1 MGELAALERSTDEH
15 AFRSAVRDVVRL
27 TERLLPWLG
36 GAILLGT
43 AVLALAHVHDRN
55 FVEGA
60 AGSHM
65 ALARYARE
73 GILFPPFLQDGR
85 YGGTRLMPIPILV
98 HAGLSFLTG
107 ELLASGKIAGYL
119 FYACALI
126 AGFLALR
133 RVGVGRGLAL
143 ALMGAVTAGW
153 VALLASLTVAYDGLS
168 AALQLA
174 AVGLVAR
181 RDDRRAAVGAG
192 VLCGLA
198 WFSKISALW
207 ALVAIALWL
216 GARRPAATRSFLGAW
231 VVVVAVGAGSL
242 QVLTDGWFA
251 RSIIELSSSGVG
263 GDSVVRIVPQMAY
276 ALGLSPALDV
286 LLVAAVLETVLAW
299 RERRLHLDHVAFLAA
314 AVLLLVVLT
323 RAGAIANHF
332 LDLAILSAILTG
344 RLSLRIAQRPKV
356 RSALALGL
364 GFTMLLWIVVLGGSI
379 AAIPTA
385 RARLASDERFLREY
399 AGPGLR
405 VLAENPAIPVMDGQV
420 PVIVDPFTLALIG
433 ARHPELIRP
442 LVARLEAQ
450 EFDRVVLKYRPD
462 RAPSG
467 WFADAPRGWYAS
479 NLGTDVIRAIQRSY
493 VLIAARDRYYVYAPR
508 DGSS

>member
-1 MGELAALERSTDEH
+1 MGEPVVLERSRGAH
-15 AFRSAVRDVVRL
+15 AFRSSVHDLSRL

-36 GAILLGT
+36 GVILLGT
-43 AVLALAHVHDRN
+43 ALVALAHVHDRN
-55 FVEGA
+55 FVSES
-60 AGSHM
+60 AGSRM

-73 GILFPPFLQDGR
+73 GVLFPPFLEDGR

-133 RVGVGRGLAL
+133 RAGVGRGFAL

-153 VALLASLTVAYDGLS
+153 VALLASLPVAYDGLS
-168 AALQLA
+168 TALQLV
-174 AVGLVAR
+174 AVGVVAR
-181 RDDRRAAVGAG
+181 RDDGRAAVGAG

-198 WFSKISALW
+198 FFSKIGALW

-216 GARRPAATRSFLGAW
+216 GVRERAAVRSFLAAW
-231 VVVVAVGAGSL
+231 FAVVAVGAGTL
-242 QVLTDGWFA
+242 QILTDGWFA
-251 RSIIELSSSGVG
+251 RNVVELSSSGVG
-263 GDSVVRIVPQMAY
+263 GDSLLRIAPQMAY
-276 ALGLSPALDV
+276 ALGLSPALAV
-286 LLVAAVLETVLAW
+286 LLVAAAFEAAIAW
-299 RERRLHLDHVAFLAA
+299 RQRRLHLDHLAFLTA
-314 AVLLLVVLT
+314 AVLLLGVLT
-323 RAGAIANHF
+323 RSGAIANHF
-332 LDLAILSAILTG
+332 LDLAIMSAILTG
-344 RLSLRIAQRPKV
+344 RLSLRLSQGPG

-364 GFTMLLWIVVLGGSI
+364 GFTMLLWTPVLGSSI
-379 AAIPTA
+379 AAIPAA
-385 RARLASDERFLREY
+385 RARLAADERFLREH

-405 VLAENPAIPVMDGQV
+405 VLAENPAIPVMNGEV
-420 PVIVDPFTLALIG
+420 PVVLDPFTLATIG

-450 EFDRVVLKYRPD
+450 EFDRVVLQYRPD

-467 WFADAPRGWYAS
+467 WFADAPRGWYTS
-479 NLGTDVIRAIQRSY
+479 NLGTDVIRAIERSY